1 MEAVGLKG
9 PGWWSWA
16 ALLAGGCEP
25 TSALF
30 PSCGGSGPQTA
41 AASRSRPCRTPAG
54 VGVNVGRAD
63 SAETGAAGCGLQN
76 YWGNS

>member
-16 ALLAGGCEP
+16 VLLAGGCEP

-30 PSCGGSGPQTA
+30 PSCGGSGPQG
-41 AASRSRPCRTPAG
+41 TPAG
-54 VGVNVGRAD
+54 VGINMGRAD
-63 SAETGAAGCGLQN
+63 SRQETQQGVACKING
-76 YWGNS
+76 